1 MPKPSF
7 PQLLSRTCLAAGAL
21 FLLSLPPIAAVATTA
36 PEGDQPA
43 IISGLGRVVDGD
55 TLDVGGVRVRLEG
68 IDAPETTQ
76 TCQTANGGTWACG
89 KAAAAMLRKLA
100 ESQDV
105 ACDRTGT
112 DRYRRTLATCFVDGM
127 NIEEAMVRAGLA
139 WAFVKYSTS
148 YVAVEAEARKQKIGV
163 WQGPAQAPWEFRR
176 NGWQVA
182 EAVAPNGCAIK
193 GNVSANG
200 RIYHMPWDPWYEK
213 VKMDERRGKRWFCSQ
228 DEAAAAGWRP
238 AASH

>member
-1 MPKPSF
+1 MPSF
-7 PQLLSRTCLAAGAL
+7 PLQLSRTCLAAGAL
-21 FLLSLPPIAAVATTA
+21 FFLSVPPIAATATTA
-36 PEGDQPA
+36 PQDDQPA

-55 TLDVGGVRVRLEG
+55 TLDVGGMRVRLEG
-68 IDAPETTQ
+68 IDAPELAQ
-76 TCQTANGGTWACG
+76 TCQTATGGTWACG

-100 ESQDV
+100 EYQEV

-112 DRYRRTLATCFVDGM
+112 DRYNRTLATCFVDGI
-127 NIEEAMVRAGLA
+127 NIEEVMVRAGLA

-148 YVAVEAEARKQKIGV
+148 YVAVEAEARQEKIGV
-163 WQGPAQAPWEFRR
+163 WQGAAQAPWEFRR

-182 EAVAPNGCAIK
+182 EAAAPKGCAIK

-228 DEAAAAGWRP
+228 EEAASAGWRP
-238 AASH
+238 ASTH